1 VTAVEPTTDSD
12 SARPRREVLCGL
24 VVALLAPGALAA
36 ACGDSGSSSGGGNGG
51 SGGTA
56 NGGGSGGAT
65 SGGGSG
71 GAAGTVLAAL
81 SDVPDGSGLV
91 VNGKGPRNGPVL
103 IVRTGS
109 DVKAYDA
116 RCTHQGTTVRPP
128 VNGVITCPQH
138 GSQFDAATGAVK
150 RVPAK
155 TPLVSLAVKVDG
167 TNVVLA

>member
-1 VTAVEPTTDSD
+1 MRVTADEPTTDPVT
-12 SARPRREVLCGL
+12 ARPRREVLCGL

-36 ACGDSGSSSGGGNGG
+36 ACGDSGSSSGGTPGGG
-51 SGGTA
+51 SGGT
-56 NGGGSGGAT
+56 GGAT
-65 SGGGSG
+65 PGDGAG

-81 SDVPDGSGLV
+81 TDVPDGSGLV

-103 IVRTGS
+103 IIRSGS

-128 VNGVITCPQH
+128 VNGLIVCPQH
-138 GSQFDAATGAVK
+138 GSQFDATTAAVK
-150 RVPAK
+150 KGPAK
-155 TPLVSLAVKVDG
+155 TPLTSLAVKVDG